1 MYCKLSEEQNLR
13 KVSGWVYI
21 FLATPVEVMM
31 REMMQ
36 SCYSDNYEYIFNI
49 KDLNLSNPDLQ
60 LANTKTMSKHNI
72 RELSSE
78 LKNFYVQSKIILTIS
93 EEK

>member
-1 MYCKLSEEQNLR
+1 M
-13 KVSGWVYI
+13 
-21 FLATPVEVMM
+21 
-31 REMMQ
+31 
-36 SCYSDNYEYIFNI
+36 

-60 LANTKTMSKHNI
+60 LANTKTMSKNNI

-78 LKNFYVQSKIILTIS
+78 LKNFYVQSKIVLTIS

>member
-1 MYCKLSEEQNLR
+1 M
-13 KVSGWVYI
+13 
-21 FLATPVEVMM
+21 
-31 REMMQ
+31 
-36 SCYSDNYEYIFNI
+36 

>member
-36 SCYSDNYEYIFNI
+36 VILIIMNI
-49 KDLNLSNPDLQ
+49 SL
-60 LANTKTMSKHNI
+60 I
-72 RELSSE
+72 
-78 LKNFYVQSKIILTIS
+78 
-93 EEK
+93 

>member
-13 KVSGWVYI
+13 KVAGWLYI

-60 LANTKTMSKHNI
+60 LANTKTMSKNNI

-78 LKNFYVQSKIILTIS
+78 LKNLYVQSKVILTVS

>member
-1 MYCKLSEEQNLR
+1 MALHLFSNTCWSDDAWNDA
-13 KVSGWVYI
+13 S
-21 FLATPVEVMM
+21 
-31 REMMQ
+31 
-36 SCYSDNYEYIFNI
+36 YSDNYEYIFNM

-93 EEK
+93 EEKWSQNLPFEC